1 MHTDPRPQQS
11 ADVIAAE
18 LLRLSPAYAPT
29 PLLSLRR
36 IGARLGLRQVLAK
49 NEGQRMLG
57 SFKSLGGTYA
67 GLRALA
73 RATGREIAELL
84 ADRLGN
90 LPALICASDGNH
102 GLAVATAARFAG
114 APARIFLHSTVPAA
128 RARRIASQGAEI
140 IWAQGTYD
148 NAVDAAAE
156 AARRGAGILV
166 ADTTDDPA
174 DPVVADVMAG
184 YGLIAAEIRQQVEAA
199 AHQRPTHLFVQAGV
213 GGLAAAVA
221 AGLHTWMAPPAR
233 IAVVEPAEAPC
244 VAAALAAG
252 RPVRVTGELKT
263 AAEMLSCGKASRPA
277 LAVLLRHDVRVVTV
291 PEATLIAAPHLL
303 RDEAGPSTTPSGAAG
318 LAGLIAVSA
327 DSTTAADLGL
337 EAESRVLI
345 LITEA
350 ELGE

>member
-1 MHTDPRPQQS
+1 M
-11 ADVIAAE
+11 
-18 LLRLSPAYAPT
+18 
-29 PLLSLRR
+29 
-36 IGARLGLRQVLAK
+36 
-49 NEGQRMLG
+49 
-57 SFKSLGGTYA
+57 
-67 GLRALA
+67 
-73 RATGREIAELL
+73 
-84 ADRLGN
+84 
-90 LPALICASDGNH
+90 
-102 GLAVATAARFAG
+102 
-114 APARIFLHSTVPAA
+114 
-128 RARRIASQGAEI
+128 
-140 IWAQGTYD
+140 
-148 NAVDAAAE
+148 
-156 AARRGAGILV
+156 

-184 YGLIAAEIRQQVEAA
+184 YGLIAPEIRQQVEAA

-213 GGLAAAVA
+213 GGLAAAAVA

-263 AAEMLSCGKASRPA
+263 AAEMLSCGEASRPA

-345 LITEA
+345 FITEA
-350 ELGE
+350 ETEG